1 MTENPCLYQCPLC
14 QQPLS
19 HEHRSYVCPSNHRF
33 DQARQGY
40 VNLLPVQHKKSK
52 LPGDPPDSIDAR
64 RAWLTSGGYDPLVN
78 QLAQIV
84 GDLSPENL
92 LDAGCAEGYYTRK
105 VGAECARYGV
115 DIAKHA
121 VKMSAQS
128 DPAGS
133 YAVASVSNLPI
144 QTGAVGAVM
153 SVFSPIFAQEFARVL
168 VGGGSLIAVVP
179 APNHLLEFRQS
190 LFDQL
195 NEHSSDKHLEVLLGH
210 FDLVKE
216 ERLSFELQLD
226 QNQINALLSMTPFA
240 WRASRDKINLLTSLE
255 HLSVQADFNLLRLT
269 KR

>member
-1 MTENPCLYQCPLC
+1 M
-14 QQPLS
+14 
-19 HEHRSYVCPSNHRF
+19 
-33 DQARQGY
+33 
-40 VNLLPVQHKKSK
+40 QHKKSK

-64 RAWLTSGGYDPLVN
+64 RTWLNSGGYDPLVN
-78 QLAQIV
+78 RLAQIV
-84 GDLSPENL
+84 ADLSPQSL
-92 LDAGCAEGYYTRK
+92 LDAGCAEGHYTRK

-121 VKMSAQS
+121 VKMSAQL

-133 YAVASVSNLPI
+133 YSVASVSNLPI
-144 QTGAVGAVM
+144 QTGSMGAVM

-168 VGGGSLIAVVP
+168 VDGGSLIAVVP

-190 LFDQL
+190 LFDRL
-195 NEHSSDKHLEVLLGH
+195 NEHSSDKHLESLRGH

-226 QNQINALLSMTPFA
+226 QNQINALLCMTPFA
-240 WRASRDKINLLTSLE
+240 WRAPKDKISWLTSHE
-255 HLSVQADFNLLRLT
+255 HLSVQADFSLLRLT

>member
-1 MTENPCLYQCPLC
+1 MCR
-14 QQPLS
+14 QPLS
-19 HEHRSYVCPSNHRF
+19 HEPRSYVCESNHRF

-64 RAWLTSGGYDPLVN
+64 RAWLTSGGYDPLVER
-78 QLAQIV
+78 LAQIAR
-84 GDLSPENL
+84 DLSPENL

-105 VGAECARYGV
+105 VGADCARYGV

-144 QTGAVGAVM
+144 QTGSIGAVM
-153 SVFSPIFAQEFARVL
+153 SVFSPIFAEEFARVL
-168 VGGGSLIAVVP
+168 VDRGSLIAVVP
-179 APNHLLEFRQS
+179 AQNHLLEFRQS

-195 NEHSSDKHLEVLLGH
+195 NEHSSDKHLEGLRSH
-210 FDLVKE
+210 FDLVNE
-216 ERLSFELQLD
+216 ERLSFELQL
-226 QNQINALLSMTPFA
+226 NQERIKDLLSMTPFA
-240 WRASRDKINLLTSLE
+240 WRAAKDKIDQLMSLE
-255 HLSVQADFNLLRLT
+255 YITVQADFSLLRLT

>member
-1 MTENPCLYQCPLC
+1 
-14 QQPLS
+14 
-19 HEHRSYVCPSNHRF
+19 
-33 DQARQGY
+33 
-40 VNLLPVQHKKSK
+40 
-52 LPGDPPDSIDAR
+52 
-64 RAWLTSGGYDPLVN
+64 
-78 QLAQIV
+78 
-84 GDLSPENL
+84 
-92 LDAGCAEGYYTRK
+92 
-105 VGAECARYGV
+105 
-115 DIAKHA
+115 
-121 VKMSAQS
+121 
-128 DPAGS
+128 
-133 YAVASVSNLPI
+133 
-144 QTGAVGAVM
+144 M
-153 SVFSPIFAQEFARVL
+153 SVFSPIFAEEFARVL